1 MTNILTKKRLYL
13 NNIKCTINELKLY
26 INHLPSKSK
35 TIMGMYFG
43 LENTLEK
50 PLEELE
56 KDYSFSNIAVTTNS
70 TKEEVEQI
78 TKEYIKVL
86 QNSHPKF
93 TNLDKVDFKI
103 EEFVYSVKNEE
114 EIYVSQMD
122 DTIFLIEN
130 YIENYNLKEIYIN
143 KLYLLL
149 NQANIRINPNRYS
162 QKRERELISIYQKN
176 KDEKALTELIDMH
189 KKLLHKM
196 AKGYYTIS
204 SSFEDVYQEVLIGF
218 IKGVK
223 TFDLSYDYRLMTH
236 AKWHIMHNMRNDFKT
251 NDQIIRVPSN
261 TYDKLIK
268 IRRSKSELLR
278 LLNREPTVKEL
289 SNSTGLPENVIKEL
303 LDFNYEIIS
312 LSTFINEK
320 EEGIEKIIP
329 SSLVNIEQE
338 AIDNVF
344 KQELLNKI
352 NTLNDSEKKVLIN
365 KYGFDERGEKTYS
378 EVGRELNLS
387 RQRVHQIEQ
396 KALSKLSTDSSL
408 KK

>member
-122 DTIFLIEN
+122 DTIFLIKN

-352 NTLNDSEKKVLIN
+352 NTLNDSEK
-365 KYGFDERGEKTYS
+365 RC
-378 EVGRELNLS
+378 
-387 RQRVHQIEQ
+387 
-396 KALSKLSTDSSL
+396 
-408 KK
+408 

>member
-352 NTLNDSEKKVLIN
+352 NTLNDSEKKVLIK

-378 EVGRELNLS
+378 EVGR
-387 RQRVHQIEQ
+387 
-396 KALSKLSTDSSL
+396 
-408 KK
+408 

>member
-56 KDYSFSNIAVTTNS
+56 KDYSFSNIAVATNS

-93 TNLDKVDFKI
+93 TNLDKADFKI

-114 EIYVSQMD
+114 EIYVSKMD

-352 NTLNDSEKKVLIN
+352 NTLNDSEKKVLIK

-387 RQRVHQIEQ
+387 HQRVHQIEQ
-396 KALSKLSTDSSL
+396 KALSKLSTDASL

>member
-122 DTIFLIEN
+122 DTIFLIKN

-352 NTLNDSEKKVLIN
+352 NTLNDSEKKVLIK
-365 KYGFDERGEKTYS
+365 KYGFDERGEKT
-378 EVGRELNLS
+378 
-387 RQRVHQIEQ
+387 
-396 KALSKLSTDSSL
+396 
-408 KK
+408 

>member
-35 TIMGMYFG
+35 IIMGMYFG

-56 KDYSFSNIAVTTNS
+56 KDYSFSNIAVATNS

-93 TNLDKVDFKI
+93 TNLDKADFKI

-352 NTLNDSEKKVLIN
+352 NTLNDSEKR
-365 KYGFDERGEKTYS
+365 Y
-378 EVGRELNLS
+378 
-387 RQRVHQIEQ
+387 
-396 KALSKLSTDSSL
+396 
-408 KK
+408 

>member
-122 DTIFLIEN
+122 DTIFLIKN

-352 NTLNDSEKKVLIN
+352 NTLNDSEKKVLIK

-396 KALSKLSTDSSL
+396 KALSKSSTDASL

>member
-35 TIMGMYFG
+35 IIMGMYFG

-56 KDYSFSNIAVTTNS
+56 KDYSFSNIAVATNS

-93 TNLDKVDFKI
+93 TNLDKADFKI

-352 NTLNDSEKKVLIN
+352 NTLNDSEKKVLIK

-387 RQRVHQIEQ
+387 RQRGHQIEQ
-396 KALSKLSTDSSL
+396 KALSKLSTDASL

>member
-56 KDYSFSNIAVTTNS
+56 KDYSFSNIAVATNS

-93 TNLDKVDFKI
+93 TNLDKADFKI

-162 QKRERELISIYQKN
+162 QKR
-176 KDEKALTELIDMH
+176 
-189 KKLLHKM
+189 
-196 AKGYYTIS
+196 
-204 SSFEDVYQEVLIGF
+204 
-218 IKGVK
+218 
-223 TFDLSYDYRLMTH
+223 
-236 AKWHIMHNMRNDFKT
+236 
-251 NDQIIRVPSN
+251 
-261 TYDKLIK
+261 
-268 IRRSKSELLR
+268 
-278 LLNREPTVKEL
+278 
-289 SNSTGLPENVIKEL
+289 
-303 LDFNYEIIS
+303 
-312 LSTFINEK
+312 
-320 EEGIEKIIP
+320 
-329 SSLVNIEQE
+329 
-338 AIDNVF
+338 
-344 KQELLNKI
+344 
-352 NTLNDSEKKVLIN
+352 
-365 KYGFDERGEKTYS
+365 
-378 EVGRELNLS
+378 
-387 RQRVHQIEQ
+387 
-396 KALSKLSTDSSL
+396 
-408 KK
+408 

>member
-56 KDYSFSNIAVTTNS
+56 KDYSFSNIAVATNS

-93 TNLDKVDFKI
+93 TNLDKADFKI

-236 AKWHIMHNMRNDFKT
+236 AK
-251 NDQIIRVPSN
+251 
-261 TYDKLIK
+261 
-268 IRRSKSELLR
+268 
-278 LLNREPTVKEL
+278 
-289 SNSTGLPENVIKEL
+289 
-303 LDFNYEIIS
+303 
-312 LSTFINEK
+312 
-320 EEGIEKIIP
+320 
-329 SSLVNIEQE
+329 
-338 AIDNVF
+338 
-344 KQELLNKI
+344 
-352 NTLNDSEKKVLIN
+352 
-365 KYGFDERGEKTYS
+365 
-378 EVGRELNLS
+378 
-387 RQRVHQIEQ
+387 
-396 KALSKLSTDSSL
+396 
-408 KK
+408 